1 MIKPMTL
8 DADARARLRAAASAV
23 TEARASGQPY
33 AICNS
38 LRQLA
43 RLQAGALLLSQAE
56 AGLRQSLRWAHAGL
70 GTDLQVDILCDLC
83 DLTDLWSQA
92 EDQLP
97 PGEAED
103 ESEGDAVRERTR
115 AYVLQACELAPA
127 MSERE
132 AEGRVMLR
140 LSSVV
145 GRCGE
150 EDLQHW
156 LLHRAQ
162 LLLTTPRPNPL
173 SA

>member
-8 DADARARLRAAASAV
+8 DADARARLQVAESAV
-23 TEARASGQPY
+23 TEARAGGQPY

-43 RLQAGALLLSQAE
+43 RLQAGALLLPQAE
-56 AGLRQSLRWAHAGL
+56 AGLQQSLRWAHAGL
-70 GTDLQVDILCDLC
+70 GIDLQVDILCDLC

-97 PGEAED
+97 PVEG
-103 ESEGDAVRERTR
+103 EGDTVRERTR
-115 AYVLQACELAPA
+115 GYVLQACECAPA

-162 LLLTTPRPNPL
+162 LLLTTSTQNPL

>member
-1 MIKPMTL
+1 MIKPMNL
-8 DADARARLRAAASAV
+8 DAAARTRLQAAESAVAQARAG
-23 TEARASGQPY
+23 GQPY

-43 RLQAGALLLSQAE
+43 RLQAGALLLAE
-56 AGLRQSLRWAHAGL
+56 AEKGLQQSLRWAHAGL

-97 PGEAED
+97 PALAEG
-103 ESEGDAVRERTR
+103 EGDIVRERTR
-115 AYVLQACELAPA
+115 AYVLQACERAPE

-132 AEGRVMLR
+132 AQGRVMLR

-150 EDLQHW
+150 DELQQL
-156 LLHRAQ
+156 LLHRARQ
-162 LLLTTPRPNPL
+162 LLLSTATQRPL